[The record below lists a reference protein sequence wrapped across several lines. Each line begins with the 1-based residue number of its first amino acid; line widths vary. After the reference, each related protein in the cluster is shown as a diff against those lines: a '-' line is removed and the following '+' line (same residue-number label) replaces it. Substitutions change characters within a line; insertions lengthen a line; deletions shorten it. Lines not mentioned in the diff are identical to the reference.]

1 MNQQQADLYIYN
13 FKYRVL
19 EEQMKNKK
27 SKFFSKKDKTRSIK
41 GKLMLVL
48 FIVCTLLL
56 SATGVIISTTV
67 NSRFTENEK
76 NILYETAQGVSK
88 EAELFF
94 ERYVTIVQ
102 QMAQDKN
109 IQNFLVSVKH
119 REDILSNENFSIV
132 RNTLIDT
139 QKTQKDVILSAYI
152 AEANPSY
159 YVDDLSGVSD
169 TSFDLS
175 TREYYI
181 TVTDGTVNITEPY
194 VDVAT
199 GGMVITIT
207 APVYVNGKIEGLT
220 AIDITI
226 DALSKVVGDYK
237 LGDEGYFT
245 LLTRDNIITAHKDSD
260 NILKSINDI
269 GVSQNLISLIA
280 DNNNEVTEYTYS
292 NEKFMGNSV
301 KVGNTEWKIISAM
314 PKDEFTSSTGELI
327 KTILLIYIL
336 TIIILSA
343 VMFVILGIVTKPIK
357 MVTEITNKLA
367 EGELDVSI
375 AVKSKDE
382 IGALAKSIESL
393 TMRLKS
399 YISYIDESV
408 NVLDEFAEGNL
419 TIELKYDYAGEFAKL
434 KNALLHVSD
443 TLKETIGKIKES
455 ADSINMNAE
464 QVSAGA
470 QILAQGT
477 TEQASAIEELSAE
490 INEIYTTIAN
500 NAEYAQNA
508 GEKALEAS
516 REVEKGN
523 VQMRDMLSAMDEI
536 SNSSSEIGKIIKV
549 IDDIA
554 FQTNILALNAAVE
567 AARAGSAGK
576 GFAVVADEVRN
587 LAQKSAEA
595 AKQTTALIENSIN
608 AIYKGTMLA
617 DEAGK
622 SLAGIVNKTSETNE
636 LINEVVKAT
645 SQQTVSVNQIR
656 SGIEQ
661 ISSVVQENAATAEAS
676 AANSEELSGQVQILN
691 DLVNKFKIESTEESQ
706 I

>member
-1 MNQQQADLYIYN
+1 
-13 FKYRVL
+13 
-19 EEQMKNKK
+19 MKNKK

-41 GKLMLVL
+41 GRLMLVL

-56 SATGVIISTTV
+56 STTGVIISTTV

-181 TVTDGTVNITEPY
+181 TVTDGIVNITEPY

-199 GGMVITIT
+199 GSMVITIT

-280 DNNNEVTEYTYS
+280 DNSNEVTEYTYS

-301 KVGNTEWKIISAM
+301 NVGNTEWKIISAM

-470 QILAQGT
+470 QVLAQGT

-645 SQQTVSVNQIR
+645 SHQTVSVNQIR

-691 DLVNKFKIESTEESQ
+691 DLVKKFKIESTEESQ
-706 I
+706 V

>member
-1 MNQQQADLYIYN
+1 
-13 FKYRVL
+13 
-19 EEQMKNKK
+19 MKNKK

-41 GKLMLVL
+41 GRLMLVL

-56 SATGVIISTTV
+56 STTGVIISTTV

-199 GGMVITIT
+199 GSMVITIT

-280 DNNNEVTEYTYS
+280 DNSNEVTEYTYS

-301 KVGNTEWKIISAM
+301 NVGNTEWKIISAM

-470 QILAQGT
+470 QVLAQGT

-567 AARAGSAGK
+567 AGRAGSAGK

-706 I
+706 V

>member
-1 MNQQQADLYIYN
+1 
-13 FKYRVL
+13 
-19 EEQMKNKK
+19 
-27 SKFFSKKDKTRSIK
+27 
-41 GKLMLVL
+41 
-48 FIVCTLLL
+48 
-56 SATGVIISTTV
+56 
-67 NSRFTENEK
+67 
-76 NILYETAQGVSK
+76 
-88 EAELFF
+88 
-94 ERYVTIVQ
+94 
-102 QMAQDKN
+102 
-109 IQNFLVSVKH
+109 
-119 REDILSNENFSIV
+119 
-132 RNTLIDT
+132 
-139 QKTQKDVILSAYI
+139 
-152 AEANPSY
+152 
-159 YVDDLSGVSD
+159 
-169 TSFDLS
+169 
-175 TREYYI
+175 
-181 TVTDGTVNITEPY
+181 
-194 VDVAT
+194 
-199 GGMVITIT
+199 MVITIT

-280 DNNNEVTEYTYS
+280 DNSNEVTEYTYS

-470 QILAQGT
+470 QVLAQGT

-706 I
+706 V